1 MKKIIAIILS
11 LIFLAGLNFK
21 TEAADLGKIGYVD
34 LGKVFDEYQK
44 TKDSEKE
51 LGKKGETKEA
61 ERGKIVA
68 DLRRLQDELEI
79 SSDKEKEKK
88 QGQVEERAQELQD
101 FDREIRASLK
111 KERDA
116 RVRDILQEIDKAIQE
131 YGQKEGYVLILNER
145 ALLYEAK
152 ELDLTDKIIGILNEG
167 YKKK

>member
-1 MKKIIAIILS
+1 MNKNVAIILT
-11 LIFLAGLNFK
+11 LIFLSGLNFK
-21 TEAADLGKIGYVD
+21 TEAADLSKIGYVD

-68 DLRRLQDELEI
+68 DLRRLQDELET

-88 QGQVEERAQELQD
+88 QGQVEDKVKQLQD
-101 FDREIRASLK
+101 FDRETRTSLK
-111 KERDA
+111 KERDTTI
-116 RVRDILQEIDKAIQE
+116 RDILQEIDKVIQE
-131 YGQKEGYVLILNER
+131 YGQKGGYTLILNER